1 MEHYLNIEI
10 QKLSFWLKANI
21 LSLNIKKTCTMT
33 FSNIP
38 CVRNKINNLYI
49 DETQIDTISHSQY
62 LGVIGMNINYTCNNI
77 QECRHILECH
87 KQSEQNN
94 FD

>member
-1 MEHYLNIEI
+1 M
-10 QKLSFWLKANI
+10 
-21 LSLNIKKTCTMT
+21 
-33 FSNIP
+33 
-38 CVRNKINNLYI
+38 NNLYI
-49 DETQIDTISHSQY
+49 DVTQIDTINHSQF
-62 LGVIGMNINYTCNNI
+62 LGVIGMNINYTCKHI